1 MLVLDID
8 YFEGV
13 NDNYGH
19 DAGDSVLRQF
29 ASRVRSNIRGI
40 LGGEEFVVVMPDT
53 DLAKAY
59 GERLRHALQRRR
71 SMLARG
77 SARWK
82 SRQASAL
89 PHSNSPRTRPNSPLS
104 VRTKRAIAPS
114 AMDAIASWPTPRS
127 GKAEGSRKSL

>member
-29 ASRVRSNIRGI
+29 ASRVRHNIRGI
-40 LGGEEFVVVMPDT
+40 DLACRLGGEEFVVVMPDA

-82 SRQASAL
+82 SRCWITATLRTGQRYVHARSAAI
-89 PHSNSPRTRPNSPLS
+89 SRAAW
-104 VRTKRAIAPS
+104 VRTL
-114 AMDAIASWPTPRS
+114 
-127 GKAEGSRKSL
+127 SRM